1 LSRNTQDF
9 IKIIQNKS
17 KGEVSKMNKIKL
29 RVVGRSGG
37 GGGTLL
43 VALKKSARVK
53 GRSNEKE
60 SANSIQRKVVMEQRN
75 TRKG

>member
-1 LSRNTQDF
+1 MSRNTQEF

-17 KGEVSKMNKIKL
+17 KGEISKMNKIKL
-29 RVVGRSGG
+29 RAVGRSGG
-37 GGGTLL
+37 KKPLL

-53 GRSNEKE
+53 GRSNEEE
-60 SANSIQRKVVMEQRN
+60 SANSIQGKAVTEQRN